1 MIVGI
6 GYAKQSGKDTLGDM
20 LIEQFQKNNIVV
32 CKDSFS
38 EGLKKTILILFPQV
52 KPYHL
57 YGSDAEKMHKIEGLS
72 VPGKPYA
79 CGRWIM
85 QFFGTECCR
94 AIYGGIWANQ
104 LAHRAIQQKDKVT
117 ITVDLRFKNEVEV
130 IKDNGGI
137 IIKIERNTESTDE
150 HQSENDLKDYKGW
163 DYIID
168 NNSNLSSLTKEAKEL
183 FKTLLLPKHERNRS

>member
-1 MIVGI
+1 MIIGI

-20 LIEQFQKNNIVV
+20 LIELFQKNNIIV
-32 CKDSFS
+32 CKDSFA

-57 YGSDAEKMHKIEGLS
+57 YGSDEEKMMKIEGLS

-104 LAHRAIQQKDKVT
+104 LAHRAAQQHGKVT
-117 ITVDLRFKNEVEV
+117 MTVDLRFNNEVQV

-137 IIKIERNTESTDE
+137 IIKIERKSDSIDE
-150 HQSENDLKDYKGW
+150 HQSENDLKEFKDW

-168 NNSNLSSLTKEAKEL
+168 NNSTLESLSKEAKEL
-183 FKTLLLPKHERNRS
+183 FETLLLPKFHERH